1 MTIMQGDIFQSFGQ
15 RDVPTG
21 AFPELCTALYE
32 RELAT
37 LARAEVASLAAL
49 QRRLS
54 STSYYVKQA
63 ARAMLQQPIPL
74 QLDVQN
80 ASWQAAQ
87 KRQLNHSAS
96 QPQKLQQ
103 WLQRQARLG
112 SVVPVFDLQPRLQRV
127 LLDSIDRLD
136 VQQQRVHLNMH
147 GWFDWQ
153 GQCLESASEHVRL
166 VRPDSQSLI
175 PALCGHQ
182 WNHKGRIDPRTLSLR
197 EVLLATSFNWT

>member
-15 RDVPTG
+15 RDVPAG

-32 RELAT
+32 RELTT
-37 LARAEVASLAAL
+37 LARAEVGSLPLL
-49 QRRLS
+49 QRRLA

-74 QLDVQN
+74 ELDVQN

-87 KRQLNHSAS
+87 KRQLTHSAS

-103 WLQRQARLG
+103 WLQRQAKLG
-112 SVVPVFDLQPRLQRV
+112 AVVPVFDLQPRLQRV

-136 VQQQRVHLNMH
+136 LAQQRVHLNMH

-153 GQCLESASEHVRL
+153 GQCLEPTSSHLRL
-166 VRPDSQSLI
+166 VRPDRQSLT

-197 EVLLATSFNWT
+197 EVLLATSFHWV

>member
-1 MTIMQGDIFQSFGQ
+1 MLNKQH
-15 RDVPTG
+15 
-21 AFPELCTALYE
+21 ELCYNSQ
-32 RELAT
+32 
-37 LARAEVASLAAL
+37 V
-49 QRRLS
+49 
-54 STSYYVKQA
+54 
-63 ARAMLQQPIPL
+63 PL
-74 QLDVQN
+74 ELDVQN

-153 GQCLESASEHVRL
+153 GQSLESGSEHMRL
-166 VRPDSQSLI
+166 VRPDSQALI

-197 EVLLATSFNWT
+197 EVLLATSFSWA

>member
-1 MTIMQGDIFQSFGQ
+1 MSSMQGDIFQSFGQ
-15 RDVPTG
+15 RDLPTG
-21 AFPELCTALYE
+21 AFPEVCTALYE
-32 RELAT
+32 RELA
-37 LARAEVASLAAL
+37 SLAYTEMSSLNAL
-49 QRRLS
+49 QRRLA

-63 ARAMLQQPIPL
+63 ARAMLEQPIPL
-74 QLDVQN
+74 QLDIQN

-87 KRQLNHSAS
+87 KRQLTHSNS

-112 SVVPVFDLQPRLQRV
+112 AVVPVFDLQPRLQRV

-153 GQCLESASEHVRL
+153 GHCLEPKAEHIRL
-166 VRPDSQSLI
+166 VRPDTQTLV

-182 WNHKGRIDPRTLSLR
+182 WNHRGRIDPRTLSLR
-197 EVLLATSFNWT
+197 EVLLATSFDWR